1 MKQILGTAV
10 IASALSVGAIDA
22 ANANNIET
30 TTSEKQTVC
39 NTDTIVKNARNRTF
53 GLIEGWE
60 TGKNRLTYCRQGQLM
75 MSAPTAT
82 GKPHGDGGVYTPE
95 GIFPV
100 GRLEKNKVSGSYKNS
115 QGRPAAMPNAVQVVR
130 GIYAHAG
137 RVFDGKGNVLKFPS
151 HGCIRLTHTDS
162 AKLFNFVQADKKT
175 GTQVEMIIKGT
186 DPRK

>member
-82 GKPHGDGGVYTPE
+82 GKKQSFWFIQKQSRPSSCYAKCGSGGAWNLCS
-95 GIFPV
+95 
-100 GRLEKNKVSGSYKNS
+100 R
-115 QGRPAAMPNAVQVVR
+115 
-130 GIYAHAG
+130 
-137 RVFDGKGNVLKFPS
+137 GKGV
-151 HGCIRLTHTDS
+151 
-162 AKLFNFVQADKKT
+162 
-175 GTQVEMIIKGT
+175 
-186 DPRK
+186 